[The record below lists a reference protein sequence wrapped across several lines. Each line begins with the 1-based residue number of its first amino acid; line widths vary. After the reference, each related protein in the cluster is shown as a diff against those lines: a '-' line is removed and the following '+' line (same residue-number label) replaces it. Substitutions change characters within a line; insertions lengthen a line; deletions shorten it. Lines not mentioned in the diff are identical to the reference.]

1 MDGEADIIDFGLAV
15 SDPLASRA
23 KAAAPG
29 ADWSA
34 YRAVTELHARHYD
47 KLVRVALLVTGDL
60 PTAKD
65 VTQDAFASVY
75 LRWKKLRN
83 ADDALAYLRRA
94 VVSNALSVLRH
105 RAVAARNAEL
115 DERHEPSAGH
125 EALIQLESS
134 ALAAALRK
142 LSARQRAA
150 VVLRYYGDLSEAEI
164 ATAMGISEGTA
175 KSHTS
180 RGMAALRAELAR
192 RQDHHCHPRA
202 GGRVRTADSIGE

>member
-23 KAAAPG
+23 NAATPG
-29 ADWSA
+29 ANWSA
-34 YRAVTELHARHYD
+34 DRAVTELHAWHYD

-83 ADDALAYLRRA
+83 ADKALDYLRRA
-94 VVSNALSVLRH
+94 VLSNALSVLRH
-105 RAVAARNAEL
+105 RAVAARNAEPG
-115 DERHEPSAGH
+115 EQHEPSADH
-125 EALIQLESS
+125 EALVQLESS
-134 ALAAALRK
+134 ALATALRK

-150 VVLRYYGDLSEAEI
+150 VVLRYYGNLSEAEI
-164 ATAMGISEGTA
+164 ATAMGIGERTVQG
-175 KSHTS
+175 HTS

-192 RQDHHCHPRA
+192 GQ
-202 GGRVRTADSIGE
+202 GEQALT

>member
-1 MDGEADIIDFGLAV
+1 MDGEADVIDFALAV

-34 YRAVTELHARHYD
+34 DRAVTELHAWHYD

-60 PTAKD
+60 PTAVD
-65 VTQDAFASVY
+65 ATQDAFASVY
-75 LRWKKLRN
+75 LRWHKLRN
-83 ADDALAYLRRA
+83 VDSALAYLRKA
-94 VVSNALSVLRH
+94 MVNNALWVLRH
-105 RAVAARNAEL
+105 RVVAVKNAQAAGERYEPGAE
-115 DERHEPSAGH
+115 DETLVRFER
-125 EALIQLESS
+125 S

-150 VVLRYYGDLSEAEI
+150 VVLRYYSGLSEAEI
-164 ATAMGISEGTA
+164 AIAMGISEGMV

-180 RGMAALRAELAR
+180 RGMAALRAELAQGKGEPA
-192 RQDHHCHPRA
+192 QDP
-202 GGRVRTADSIGE
+202 

>member
-23 KAAAPG
+23 KAATPG

-34 YRAVTELHARHYD
+34 DRAVTELHAWHYD

-65 VTQDAFASVY
+65 VTQDAFASVC
-75 LRWKKLRN
+75 LRWKNLRN
-83 ADDALAYLRRA
+83 ADNALAYLRRA

-105 RAVAARNAEL
+105 RVAARNAEP
-115 DERHEPSAGH
+115 DERHEPSADH
-125 EALIQLESS
+125 EALVQLESS

-150 VVLRYYGDLSEAEI
+150 VMLRYYGDLSRAEI
-164 ATAMGISEGTA
+164 ATAMGIGEGTV
-175 KSHTS
+175 KGHMS

-192 RQDHHCHPRA
+192 RQGSRL
-202 GGRVRTADSIGE
+202 